1 MLRIGHRGAKAY
13 ELENTLCSV
22 QKVLALGVNA
32 VELDV
37 RRT

>member
-13 ELENTLCSV
+13 EPENALCSF

-37 RRT
+37 RHT